1 MIMQFLGLV
10 DIIIGAGLVLRTY
23 GFIFNT
29 FILISSGYMILKG
42 LLFLGDPMSVVE
54 IFIGVIFI
62 TSIFFAWPDY
72 ILVIAALILLQKG
85 FFSFMSHA

>member
-1 MIMQFLGLV
+1 MIMQLLGLV
-10 DIIIGAGLVLRTY
+10 DIIIGVGLVLRMY

-42 LLFLGDPMSVVE
+42 LVFFGDPMSVIE
-54 IFIGVIFI
+54 LFIGVIFI
-62 TSIFFAWPDY
+62 TSIFVAWPKY

-85 FFSFMSHA
+85 VFSLLSH